1 MSGCELNNCSQPK
14 CWELG
19 WWELYLVGFL
29 GLQTWETASQV
40 TLRELLWRGKEGKCP
55 IYTKVLQKRGDSLNI
70 KRLLLFKENKI
81 PTLRNLTLLYVWEDA
96 RVWVHWDHS
105 FHMHFIICQMSSA
118 GSRWLHWS
126 PEAQG
131 TWVEHEEVCCTH
143 NEARA
148 NLLKCEI
155 KAFCPGLLS
164 KIE

>member
-1 MSGCELNNCSQPK
+1 MLRVRLMGVIFAGIFRTSN
-14 CWELG
+14 LG
-19 WWELYLVGFL
+19 DSISSNPERTALKRQGREGSDLYKSFAKKG
-29 GLQTWETASQV
+29 G
-40 TLRELLWRGKEGKCP
+40 
-55 IYTKVLQKRGDSLNI
+55 SLNI

-81 PTLRNLTLLYVWEDA
+81 RTLRNLMLLYVWEDA

-131 TWVEHEEVCCTH
+131 TWIEREEVCCTH

-155 KAFCPGLLS
+155 EAFCPGLLS